1 MKDRQSSMPIRFL
14 KGFAMF
20 WWDFLVGDTPEIF
33 ATIVITLGVVALL
46 RIVLQWNGVAAI
58 ALPLLALSALTMSVR
73 RARSV
78 TRKK

>member
-1 MKDRQSSMPIRFL
+1 MKDRQSSMSIRFL

-58 ALPLLALSALTMSVR
+58 ALPLLALGALTMSVR

>member
-1 MKDRQSSMPIRFL
+1 MIDRQPSLPIRIL

-58 ALPLLALSALTMSVR
+58 ALPLLALGALTMSVR